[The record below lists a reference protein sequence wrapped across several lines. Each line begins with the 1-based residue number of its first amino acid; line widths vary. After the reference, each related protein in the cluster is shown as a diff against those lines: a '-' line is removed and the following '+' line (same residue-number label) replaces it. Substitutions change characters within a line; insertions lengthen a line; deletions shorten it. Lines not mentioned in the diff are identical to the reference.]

1 MRRPPSSQHRLA
13 VEMLRF
19 IPKREEL
26 NKGER
31 RECISVLYA
40 LTSVFDHEE
49 VLQICQEA
57 QWVSPHWDPAK
68 ELSGL
73 GEPENSI
80 GTLIVKARARGWQ
93 WHEGQV
99 LPPMKALCKAGPGPT
114 LGDLFPDELTA
125 ALKIVC
131 KYLPYDDDLIAG
143 TFLVAVAGLQRM
155 GASLMCNRLSN
166 FSVPLNLF
174 MATVGDSGT
183 KKSPLERTL
192 IEHPY
197 QEVRTQL
204 ATMHESIL
212 KEWKA
217 GKPKKTEKQPQ
228 LPRLT
233 VKDVTGEA
241 LEKQLCVQEKHLLG
255 LLLKRDELAG
265 FFAGMNQHKGGKGND
280 EQALLEYFDGSG
292 VETIRATSPNRICR
306 RSLLSIYG
314 AIQPAV
320 LQQMQKGVDH
330 NGKWARFLFVYL
342 PAKPTP
348 LPESISADEQKAFES
363 AQRYLQRLALAIRKQ
378 PGIQYELN
386 EEAIR
391 RFAGYEYQQQLK
403 AVEARL
409 PSQAAI
415 MNKSAGKVGRIAGLL
430 HVIHQ
435 AANQEMGTLPE
446 VEVGM
451 VEAAIR
457 LVDHCDRWAM
467 QFQRLSNSSS
477 EEKLMLRLHQLAEKS
492 KSSQSTSQLLQGLS
506 SAERDRNG
514 ANADVVVDLL
524 RKLAEAGYGEISEGQ
539 RGGLRYK
546 ALVPSGMLEQ
556 GWTDGSPT

>member
-1 MRRPPSSQHRLA
+1 
-13 VEMLRF
+13 MLRF

-26 NKGER
+26 GKGER

-40 LTSVFDHEE
+40 LTSVFSHEE

-57 QWVSPHWDPAK
+57 QWSSTHWDPGK
-68 ELSGL
+68 ELASL

-80 GTLIVKARARGWQ
+80 GTLIVKARERGWQ
-93 WHEGQV
+93 WREAQV
-99 LPPMKALCKAGPGPT
+99 PPSAKGIRKPAPGPT
-114 LGDLFPDELTA
+114 LDELFPEELAA
-125 ALKIVC
+125 ALKTVC

-155 GASLMCNRLSN
+155 GASVMCNRLSD

-197 QEVRTQL
+197 QL
-204 ATMHESIL
+204 ARAELAKKQEEIRLAWRAAKTKTRE
-212 KEWKA
+212 KA
-217 GKPKKTEKQPQ
+217 PQ
-228 LPRLT
+228 MPLLT

-241 LEKQLCVQEKHLLG
+241 LEGQLCIQEKYQLG

-292 VETIRATSPNRICR
+292 VETIRQTSANRICR
-306 RSLLSIYG
+306 RTHLSVYG

-320 LQQMQKGVDH
+320 LQELQKGVDH

-348 LPESISADEQKAFES
+348 LPESISAAEQKAFEG
-363 AQRYLQRLALAIRKQ
+363 AQQYLQGLALAIRKQ

-386 EEAIR
+386 EDAIR
-391 RFAGYEYQQQLK
+391 RFATYEYQQQLK

-435 AANQEMGTLPE
+435 AANPETGTLPE

-467 QFQRLSNSSS
+467 QFQRLSNSSA

-492 KSSQSTSQLLQGLS
+492 KSAQSTSQLLQGLS
-506 SAERDRNG
+506 STERERYG
-514 ANADVVVDLL
+514 ANTAVAEDLL
-524 RKLAEAGYGEISEGQ
+524 RKLEKAGYGEISEGQ

-546 ALVPSGMLEQ
+546 ALVPAAMLEQ

>member
-1 MRRPPSSQHRLA
+1 
-13 VEMLRF
+13 
-19 IPKREEL
+19 
-26 NKGER
+26 
-31 RECISVLYA
+31 
-40 LTSVFDHEE
+40 
-49 VLQICQEA
+49 
-57 QWVSPHWDPAK
+57 
-68 ELSGL
+68 
-73 GEPENSI
+73 
-80 GTLIVKARARGWQ
+80 
-93 WHEGQV
+93 
-99 LPPMKALCKAGPGPT
+99 
-114 LGDLFPDELTA
+114 
-125 ALKIVC
+125 
-131 KYLPYDDDLIAG
+131 
-143 TFLVAVAGLQRM
+143 
-155 GASLMCNRLSN
+155 MCNRLSN
-166 FSVPLNLF
+166 FSVPLNLY

-204 ATMHESIL
+204 ATAHESIL
-212 KEWKA
+212 QEWRA
-217 GKPKKTEKQPQ
+217 GKPKRGDKPPQ

-241 LEKQLCVQEKHLLG
+241 LEEQLCVQEKHQLG
-255 LLLKRDELAG
+255 LLVKRDELAG
-265 FFAGMNQHKGGKGND
+265 FFAGMNQHKGGRGND

-292 VETIRATSPNRICR
+292 VETIRRSSPNRICR
-306 RSLLSIYG
+306 RTLLSVYG

-320 LQQMQKGVDH
+320 LEQLQKGVDH

-348 LPESISADEQKAFES
+348 LPESVSVEEQKAFEA
-363 AQRYLQRLALAIRKQ
+363 AQRYLQQLALTIRKQ

-386 EEAIR
+386 EAAVR
-391 RFAGYEYQQQLK
+391 RFAGYEYQQQVK

-415 MNKSAGKVGRIAGLL
+415 MNKSAGKVGRVAGLL

-435 AANQEMGTLPE
+435 AADQEIGTLPE
-446 VEVGM
+446 VGVEM

-457 LVDHCDRWAM
+457 LVDHCDRWAL

-492 KSSQSTSQLLQGLS
+492 KSHQPTSQLLQGLS
-506 SAERDRNG
+506 SAERERYSAG
-514 ANADVVVDLL
+514 AAVAEDLL
-524 RKLAEAGYGEISEGQ
+524 KKLAEAGYGEISEGK

-546 ALVPSGMLEQ
+546 AIVPSAMLEQ